1 MTDYETLL
9 ENIHGLKAGKPVQV
23 PIYDFKSSSRVG
35 YRSVLILLIFISVV
49 SLFTFPENTAFL
61 FHGAKDCFFFF
72 LSCSLE
78 FTEEK
83 IFVVQGGGVSW
94 GVSLWWVSP
103 YS

>member
-49 SLFTFPENTAFL
+49 SLFTFPENTLPFCSMVL
-61 FHGAKDCFFFF
+61 RIVSSFFFHVPW
-72 LSCSLE
+72 SLQ
-78 FTEEK
+78 K
-83 IFVVQGGGVSW
+83 KKYLLCKGV
-94 GVSLWWVSP
+94 G
-103 YS
+103 